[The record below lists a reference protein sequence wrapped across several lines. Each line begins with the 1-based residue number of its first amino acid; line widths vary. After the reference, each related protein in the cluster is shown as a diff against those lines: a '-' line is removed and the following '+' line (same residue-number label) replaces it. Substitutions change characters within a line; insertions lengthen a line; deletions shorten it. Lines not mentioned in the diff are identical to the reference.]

1 MKTFEMFS
9 VSKKG
14 ENGRRNFKVILY
26 KIHPDECEDTVNGVG
41 TEYNLNGI
49 TWLRKYCEEA
59 LPSIKGMS
67 IRCEFLDED
76 RVEICG
82 HGFTEIKDDVPLF
95 ENATVIGHFTDG
107 YIEEMYDENGNPF
120 TACIGVGEIDSS
132 CYNKFCEKLDELA
145 EENIYPQGS
154 VEIMR
159 VPGTKGIEY
168 KYGYK
173 DYGRIPT
180 KFIHSGYALLAIKP
194 SDSAAKLLEL
204 NNKEDN
210 QMNEKEAQALIDKT
224 LSSYKQVEQTIADAK
239 ADCEAKVEEANA
251 AVNAA
256 NAEKDAVIAEK
267 NELNATVEQLQ
278 AALDAAKAEYAELDK
293 KYNAL
298 WDARAELEKAL
309 GEAKAKELI
318 GEMNEAISIFSAE
331 EQEYAKESIEKF
343 KADPTSVEINSIV
356 SEIYVGIGKAKK
368 SAADAEKQSEINSA
382 KDVKAEDIFSVVD
395 TTENG
400 KSSEEDYDIF
410 SK

>member
-107 YIEEMYDENGNPF
+107 YIEEMYDENGDPF
-120 TACIGVGEIDSS
+120 MACIGVGEIDSS

-293 KYNAL
+293 KYNTL

-368 SAADAEKQSEINSA
+368 SATDAEKQSEINSA

>member
-107 YIEEMYDENGNPF
+107 YIEEMYDENGDPF
-120 TACIGVGEIDSS
+120 MACIGVGEIDSS

-239 ADCEAKVEEANA
+239 ADCEAKIEEANA

-278 AALDAAKAEYAELDK
+278 AALEKVQTEFKELNEKYDALYV
-293 KYNAL
+293 
-298 WDARAELEKAL
+298 ARDELEKAL

>member
-239 ADCEAKVEEANA
+239 ADCEAKIEEANA

>member
-293 KYNAL
+293 KYNTL

>member
-107 YIEEMYDENGNPF
+107 YIEEMYDENGDPF
-120 TACIGVGEIDSS
+120 MACIGVGEIDSS

-239 ADCEAKVEEANA
+239 ADCEAKIEEANA

-293 KYNAL
+293 KYNTL

-382 KDVKAEDIFSVVD
+382 TDVKAEDIFSVVD

>member
-1 MKTFEMFS
+1 
-9 VSKKG
+9 
-14 ENGRRNFKVILY
+14 
-26 KIHPDECEDTVNGVG
+26 
-41 TEYNLNGI
+41 
-49 TWLRKYCEEA
+49 
-59 LPSIKGMS
+59 
-67 IRCEFLDED
+67 
-76 RVEICG
+76 
-82 HGFTEIKDDVPLF
+82 
-95 ENATVIGHFTDG
+95 
-107 YIEEMYDENGNPF
+107 
-120 TACIGVGEIDSS
+120 
-132 CYNKFCEKLDELA
+132 
-145 EENIYPQGS
+145 
-154 VEIMR
+154 
-159 VPGTKGIEY
+159 
-168 KYGYK
+168 
-173 DYGRIPT
+173 
-180 KFIHSGYALLAIKP
+180 
-194 SDSAAKLLEL
+194 
-204 NNKEDN
+204 
-210 QMNEKEAQALIDKT
+210 MNEKEAQALIDKT

-239 ADCEAKVEEANA
+239 ADCEAKIEEANA
-251 AVNAA
+251 AVDAA

>member
-239 ADCEAKVEEANA
+239 ADCEAKIEEANA
-251 AVNAA
+251 AVEAA
-256 NAEKDAVIAEK
+256 IAEKEAVVAEK

-278 AALDAAKAEYAELDK
+278 AALEKVQTEFKELNEKYDALYV
-293 KYNAL
+293 
-298 WDARAELEKAL
+298 ARDELEKAL

-368 SAADAEKQSEINSA
+368 SAVDAEKQSEINSA

>member
-107 YIEEMYDENGNPF
+107 YIEEMYDENGDPF
-120 TACIGVGEIDSS
+120 MACIGVGEIDSS

-239 ADCEAKVEEANA
+239 ADCEAKIEEANA

-256 NAEKDAVIAEK
+256 NAEKEAVIAEK

-293 KYNAL
+293 KYNTL

>member
-239 ADCEAKVEEANA
+239 ADCEAKIEEANA

-293 KYNAL
+293 KYNTL